1 MNKIK
6 YLLIVVGFLLFNTTF
21 AQEGI
26 ITIESSQDIKNLVK
40 NKITYNANSHIKKGY
55 RIQLFYGSENGAINT
70 QNRFREIFPNTSCSL
85 EFDSP
90 NWKVK
95 VGNYKTRLMADKHL
109 QEIITEFGDAIVIE
123 PKKKL

>member
-6 YLLIVVGFLLFNTTF
+6 NLLIIIGLLIYNFSF
-21 AQEGI
+21 SQEGV
-26 ITIESSQDIKNLVK
+26 ITIDSSQDIKNLVNK
-40 NKITYNANSHIKKGY
+40 KITHNSSSKAKKGY

-70 QNRFREIFPNTSCSL
+70 QNRFRELFPNTSCAL

-95 VGNYKTRLMADKHL
+95 VGNYKTRLIADKHL
-109 QEIITEFGDAIVIE
+109 QEIITKFGDAIVIE
-123 PKKKL
+123 PKKK